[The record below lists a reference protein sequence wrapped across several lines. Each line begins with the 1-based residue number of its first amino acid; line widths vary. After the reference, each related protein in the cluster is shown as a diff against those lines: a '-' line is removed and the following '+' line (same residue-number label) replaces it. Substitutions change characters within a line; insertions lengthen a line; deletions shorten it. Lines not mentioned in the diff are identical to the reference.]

1 METPP
6 GKNQLYITLELSR
19 YAQPETRNGAWKIQI
34 PKNGVVFPM
43 RLINEPQ
50 ANTGLNHPLLLSI
63 HPLIPQSQ
71 LHDMLNTNRG
81 RIEKI
86 SELRKNGVAQSGMQ
100 HIGIPLELHSHERT
114 CSVCSVE

>member
-19 YAQPETRNGAWKIQI
+19 YAQPETRNGTGKIQI
-34 PKNGVVFPM
+34 PENGVKLPIGLVS
-43 RLINEPQ
+43 EPQ

-86 SELRKNGVAQSGMQ
+86 SELRKNGVAQAGMQ
-100 HIGIPLELHSHERT
+100 YIGIPLELNSHERT
-114 CSVCSVE
+114 CSVRPVV